1 MITKKPLFLSR
12 SHIMKRLSFL
22 TTMMVGLILSTVAVG
37 AQFNKVLIFPY
48 QPVYQSVTQDVANQ
62 FNDLLVNEM
71 KNADSLQAIEGPKV
85 VSKKRAQISE
95 PNIDRDAIARGIEKA
110 KIGIEEIKNQEF
122 EKAIK
127 PLKDGIAILEK
138 NILYLDDMNILTD
151 AYLALSVAYFGTGM
165 EDEGET
171 YIRKCVRLD
180 PFKEISPEQYP
191 PLYLRIYDGIRKQTY
206 NLPRGVIRVTTNP
219 SGATIYVDGKQVGTS
234 PALLKE
240 AIKGEHYLKIERAG
254 EVPVYKVVNVIPN
267 QTVEVNID
275 FTGEEEGG
283 SGPEYVAANALK
295 NNRID
300 SAAREALVQ
309 IANKQ
314 QADFV
319 LFGGIIR
326 EDNNY
331 KINSFFLK
339 VKTTEVVQTM
349 SLSIDID
356 MLGASIEIYKLVE
369 ELTKKIESFPESIKQ
384 SVILVFPGI
393 MKKTEKPQ
401 EIVIGPVGM
410 PQPLYKAPA
419 REEEQPPAP
428 QQVKEEP
435 KKEEKKTAGVVEV
448 KKQPDTTGGG
458 IDIGKGRTLRQ
469 KGQIDSSVVIV
480 EKPVMWYE
488 SPWFW
493 TAVGVVLVGAGV
505 GTYLYISN
513 IEPDRGRISFTLP

>member
-1 MITKKPLFLSR
+1 MR
-12 SHIMKRLSFL
+12 RLIVL
-22 TTMMVGLILSTVAVG
+22 ATLMVGCILSIGAYG

-48 QPVYQSVTQDVANQ
+48 QPVYQSVSQDVANQ
-62 FNDLLVNEM
+62 FSDLLTNEM

-85 VSKKRAQISE
+85 VSKKKAQISE
-95 PNIDRDAIARGIEKA
+95 PNIDRDAISRGVEKA

-138 NILYLDDMNILTD
+138 NLLYLDDMTILTD

-180 PFKEISPEQYP
+180 PYKEISADQYP
-191 PLYLRIYDGIRKQTY
+191 PLYLRIYDGIRKQTF
-206 NLPRGVIRVTTNP
+206 NLPRGMIRVSTNP
-219 SGATIYVDGKQVGTS
+219 SGATIFVDGKQVGTT
-234 PALLKE
+234 PAILKE
-240 AIKGEHYLKIERAG
+240 AIKGEHYLRIERAG
-254 EVPVYKVVNVIPN
+254 EVPVYKTVNVIPN
-267 QTVEVNID
+267 QTVEINID
-275 FTGEEEGG
+275 FSGEEEGG
-283 SGPEYVAANALK
+283 SGPEYIAANAIK

-300 SAAREALVQ
+300 SAARESLVQ
-309 IANKQ
+309 VANKQ

-319 LFGGIIR
+319 LFGGIIK
-326 EDNNY
+326 EENNY
-331 KINSFFLK
+331 KINSFFMK

-349 SLSIDID
+349 SLTIDID

-369 ELTKKIESFPESIKQ
+369 ELGKKIESFPESIKQ
-384 SVILVFPGI
+384 SVILIYPGI

-401 EIVIGPVGM
+401 EIVIGPVGA
-410 PQPLYKAPA
+410 PQPLYKGPA
-419 REEEQPPAP
+419 KEEEPPTP
-428 QQVKEEP
+428 QVKEEQKEP
-435 KKEEKKTAGVVEV
+435 KKEEKKTASVAEV
-448 KKQPDTTGGG
+448 KKQPETGGGG
-458 IDIGKGRTLRQ
+458 IDIGKGRTLKQ

-493 TAVGVVLVGAGV
+493 TAVGVVVVGAGV